1 VSNSLKSA
9 ALSALRVAVRP
20 VFRILLRSGVTWQE
34 VSEVCKMTLV
44 EVATA
49 HFGLHGRPTNMSRV
63 AIMTGLGRRE
73 VKRLRGLLDAA
84 PAVETDR
91 MGGAAR
97 LLSGWHLDPEFV
109 DAAGAPL
116 ELPFEAAA
124 GPSFNALCKRYAGDL
139 AAITLRREL
148 GRVKALEEL
157 PDGRLRVL
165 MRYYQPLQ
173 MDPDAIVRGGSML
186 GDIGVTVCHNLGKS
200 EAEPFRFAGRA
211 TNIRVR
217 ANAVPRF
224 REYLDHEGQAFLERV
239 DEWLSR
245 HDAPEPTPRRSV
257 RTVRLGV
264 GVYHIEGEP

>member
-1 VSNSLKSA
+1 MKNA

-20 VFRILLRSGVTWQE
+20 LFRILLRSGVTWQE
-34 VSEVCKMTLV
+34 ISEACKMTLV

-63 AIMTGLGRRE
+63 AIMTGIGRRE
-73 VKRLRGLLDAA
+73 VKRLRELLDAA
-84 PAVETDR
+84 PAVETDS

-97 LLSGWHLDPEFV
+97 LLSGWHLDPEFI
-109 DAAGAPL
+109 DSSGAPL
-116 ELPFEAAA
+116 DLAFEAET
-124 GPSFNALCKRYAGDL
+124 GPSFATLCKRYAGDL
-139 AAITLRREL
+139 AAVTLRREL
-148 GRVKALEEL
+148 ARVRALKEL

-186 GDIGVTVCHNLGKS
+186 GDLGVTVCHNLGKS

-217 ANAVPRF
+217 ANAVRKF
-224 REYLDHEGQAFLERV
+224 REYLDHEGQAFLERA

-245 HDAPEPTPRRSV
+245 YEAPESTQRRSA

-264 GVYHIEGEP
+264 GVYHVEGEP